1 MNNENQI
8 NKYVL
13 IGLIFI
19 NFILESTLFQSMK
32 IFGVS
37 PNMTLVLVIIIT
49 ITYGLKKGLI
59 VSVLSG
65 MLLDSFFGLCLGVN
79 LFSLVLTALIISYV
93 GEPLFTGNRLNIV
106 YLTAMSVFVFD
117 IVSYL
122 FMTILGR
129 GVAFVLLSKNL
140 PIEII
145 YNSLFSILLYKT
157 FNWYIEKGKIEL

>member
-13 IGLIFI
+13 IGIIVL
-19 NFILESTLFQSMK
+19 NFILESTLFQGMK

-37 PNMTLVLVIIIT
+37 PNITLVLVIVIT
-49 ITYGLKKGLI
+49 TTYGLKKGL
-59 VSVLSG
+59 VVAVLGG

-79 LFSLVLTALIISYV
+79 LFALVCTALIINYI

-106 YLTAMSVFVFD
+106 YLTSMSVFVFD
-117 IVSYL
+117 LVSYF
-122 FMTILGR
+122 FMTVLGR
-129 GVAFVLLSKNL
+129 GVGFYLISKNL

-145 YNSLFSILLYKT
+145 YNSLFSIVIYKI
-157 FNWYIEKGKIEL
+157 FNWHIERGKIEL